1 MNALNACQVCH
12 KEVEE
17 KVYKEEKIKPYFP
30 PIKNT
35 ISLNDYIVAE
45 PEQTDTEHRGKVKK
59 ILYRKYCDTCLFHKR
74 NKKFYDRLNI
84 DITKHTRK
92 SLQTKLASFLNRH
105 YVENKLTLREIA
117 NKLKIPL
124 KTLYSSFKKTKI
136 KTRNHKESM
145 DLAVKKGR
153 QITIFRLGQERKK
166 KEKIDEVLI
175 VPSIIL
181 SSKENLVGLTEK
193 QISLIEKFKEKH
205 FLDETDLSGV
215 KAYEVDPEYYHKENK
230 NVWLIP
236 SSETKENITKDKNWN
251 KFQYFKDEEGKNGKY
266 IFLSAEG
273 EMVAVPLSE
282 RGKRWQENLK
292 KQEEEKL
299 REKHRETII
308 LKNQRDKALKDQ
320 TFENQFTEEH
330 QKEYE
335 ERYKEIWGS

>member
-1 MNALNACQVCH
+1 
-12 KEVEE
+12 
-17 KVYKEEKIKPYFP
+17 
-30 PIKNT
+30 
-35 ISLNDYIVAE
+35 
-45 PEQTDTEHRGKVKK
+45 
-59 ILYRKYCDTCLFHKR
+59 
-74 NKKFYDRLNI
+74 
-84 DITKHTRK
+84 
-92 SLQTKLASFLNRH
+92 
-105 YVENKLTLREIA
+105 
-117 NKLKIPL
+117 
-124 KTLYSSFKKTKI
+124 
-136 KTRNHKESM
+136 M

-153 QITIFRLGQERKK
+153 QITIFRLSQERKK